1 MLRYSCRSYSVRV
14 PKQPSIVTINEE
26 FIMSIDRVV
35 FAFAGVVILVSV
47 LLAAKVNM
55 NWLWLTA
62 FVGVNLLQSAFTG
75 FCPLAMILKKMGF
88 KTGQAFD

>member
-1 MLRYSCRSYSVRV
+1 
-14 PKQPSIVTINEE
+14 
-26 FIMSIDRVV
+26 MSIDRVI
-35 FAFAGVVILVSV
+35 FAFAGVVILVSI

-88 KTGQAFD
+88 KSGQAFD